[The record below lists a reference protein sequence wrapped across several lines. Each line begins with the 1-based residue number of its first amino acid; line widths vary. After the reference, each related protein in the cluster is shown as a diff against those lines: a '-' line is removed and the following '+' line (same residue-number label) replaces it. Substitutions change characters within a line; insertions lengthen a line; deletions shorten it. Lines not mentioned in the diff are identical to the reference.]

1 MKQPVT
7 RIPLHTVKAHLP
19 ASVKEKTR
27 KEWNTAGRGKKWP
40 KAQAK
45 EEKRSVATAQFQ
57 LDTDHDLLGCHLQRF
72 SITKDNKCIVCNQ
85 AKSDRSYL
93 FRCSAIKSDI
103 DNPPAQLFMQEKEAH
118 VYWLMRIKMASRT

>member
-7 RIPLHTVKAHLP
+7 GIPLHTVKAHLA

-27 KEWNTAGRGKKWP
+27 KEWTTAGWGKKWL

-45 EEKRSVATAQFQ
+45 EEKRSVTTAQFW
-57 LDTDHDLLGCHLQRF
+57 LDTRHDILGCHLKCF
-72 SITKDNKCIVCNQ
+72 NITKDNKCTLCNQ
-85 AKSDRSYL
+85 VKSHRSHL

-103 DNPPAQLFMQEKEAH
+103 DNLPKQLSVQEKEEH
-118 VYWLMRIKMASRT
+118 LYWLIRMKMASRP